1 MFCKN
6 CGKEMKNGSAF
17 CPECGAKLEL
27 NETVQ
32 ANPIETNTPQPDIAN
47 IGDTASVRK
56 MSKGKIILI
65 AVFAILI
72 IIVIACAVGGSN
84 KNNKGTSN
92 ITQNQEQVEQKI
104 YDILNNTPVTDGY
117 NTTIGVAVNTAFV
130 DYSVNSE
137 EWGNDKTFNVD
148 ISGTYLPNPEI
159 SQYTQNG
166 EITYLIDIEKGSC
179 TVKSDPYDIQSTLLV
194 YVVNYLG

>member
-32 ANPIETNTPQPDIAN
+32 ANPIEANTPQPDIAN

-84 KNNKGTSN
+84 ENNKGTSN

-130 DYSVNSE
+130 DYSVNYE

-179 TVKSDPYDIQSTLLV
+179 TVKSDPDDIQSTLLV